1 MDFLKKNKNKINS
14 NLYPFF
20 LYITSFLDIS
30 STDRSTSYNDILYNK
45 IEKGK
50 DSYLTSPFIAEELM

>member
-1 MDFLKKNKNKINS
+1 M
-14 NLYPFF
+14 
-20 LYITSFLDIS
+20 TSFLDIS